1 VSKEPTVQH
10 PELTA
15 DHNDLLDPT
24 IEDVIRFLNTHPKAM
39 PTDMT
44 DLVSEEDNESIR
56 ILLISE
62 ALRELVA
69 YGQVAQGVKFGA
81 PAFTL
86 TADGKAVADLL
97 LASDAL

>member
-1 VSKEPTVQH
+1 MQH

-15 DHNDLLDPT
+15 DHIDLLDGT

-44 DLVSEEDNESIR
+44 DLVPEEDSEAIR
-56 ILLISE
+56 LILISE
-62 ALRELVA
+62 ALNELVA
-69 YGQVAQGVKFGA
+69 FGQVAQGVKLGA

-86 TADGKAVADLL
+86 TADGKVIADLL